1 MNIYKKALIRALHT
15 FWEALAATIPAGVII
30 TADMIKT
37 ADWKNLLL
45 TVAGWIVTALLA
57 AALSFIKSMAVGMPE
72 TTPPDVDYTWE
83 QYQAD
88 KGRITF
94 MANEDGEENV
104 N

>member
-30 TADMIKT
+30 TADMIKA

-45 TVAGWIVTALLA
+45 TVAGWIATALIA

-72 TTPPDVDYTWE
+72 TTPPDIDYTWE

-88 KGRITF
+88 KGKITF
-94 MANEDGEENV
+94 IANEDGEDE
-104 N
+104 